1 MYYYKVHLMQERLFY
16 IERPSQFTK
25 QTADFVNL
33 FTYLILYRV
42 RDESHTWNLILEV
55 MSRNNILN
63 QVKLD
68 FSSIGIC
75 IWLLFN
81 KWSFPKKVG
90 KCRET
95 QKLSNISK
103 VQQKIKKSD
112 FKNPFVSSLMT
123 QFTLKICQLF
133 FFNIFKSVCRQ
144 PVDTATY
151 LIIIY

>member
-55 MSRNNILN
+55 MS
-63 QVKLD
+63 LD

-112 FKNPFVSSLMT
+112 FKNPFVTSLMT
-123 QFTLKICQLF
+123 QFTLKICQLDF
-133 FFNIFKSVCRQ
+133 LIFLKVYVGNQ
-144 PVDTATY
+144 
-151 LIIIY
+151 

>member
-25 QTADFVNL
+25 QTTDFVNL
-33 FTYLILYRV
+33 FTYLLLYRV

-68 FSSIGIC
+68 FSWIFFIIFGIC

-90 KCRET
+90 ICRET

-103 VQQKIKKSD
+103 IPQKIKKSD
-112 FKNPFVSSLMT
+112 FKNPFVLSLMT
-123 QFTLKICQLF
+123 QW
-133 FFNIFKSVCRQ
+133 
-144 PVDTATY
+144 
-151 LIIIY
+151 